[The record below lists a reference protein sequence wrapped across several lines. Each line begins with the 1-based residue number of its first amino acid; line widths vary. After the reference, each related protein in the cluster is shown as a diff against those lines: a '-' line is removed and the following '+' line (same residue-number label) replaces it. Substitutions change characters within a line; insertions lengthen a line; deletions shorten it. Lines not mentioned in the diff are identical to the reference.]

1 MSMCINVIKVS
12 VYLQNWSHVIS
23 YVNKALAT
31 PELSEDNKVK
41 NNEVLI
47 VMTRWVNYN
56 INIVPTLLT
65 ALHYIRLKCAG
76 GLADLMT
83 RKYSAAAKQFLSA
96 SLDHCDCPDLISPNN
111 VAIYG
116 GLTALATFD
125 RAELHK
131 QVISSAQFKLFL
143 ELEPQ
148 LREVIQCFY
157 DSRLETGLA
166 RLDLVTITSLL
177 RYGQCL
183 KLLQEM
189 KDNLMLDMYLAPHI
203 NTLFSMIRNRGLVQY
218 FSPYS
223 SADLNKMANSFNT
236 TVSDL
241 ENELMKLIL
250 DGSIQARIDSHNK
263 VLLAQDVDQRS
274 QIFTKAVEMC
284 ELYQRRAKML
294 LLRSAIVKAN
304 INVKVGGLETFQTV
318 NNLGVSVRGQGPTG
332 SG

>member
-1 MSMCINVIKVS
+1 MGANALKCYSRARDYCTSGRHVMSMCINVIKVS

-47 VMTRWVNYN
+47 VMTR
-56 INIVPTLLT
+56 
-65 ALHYIRLKCAG
+65 LKCAG

-83 RKYSAAAKQFLSA
+83 RKYSAAAKQFLAA

-131 QVISSAQFKLFL
+131 QVISSTQFKLFL

-157 DSRLETGLA
+157 DS
-166 RLDLVTITSLL
+166 

-304 INVKVGGLETFQTV
+304 INVKCVARDQQA
-318 NNLGVSVRGQGPTG
+318 LGNYNG
-332 SG
+332 SN